1 MTVLYRFFY
10 SSINGRIFAAAP
22 YDGIQNAVRRLD
34 VGVSRCRSRCRAEAQ
49 PASSLPRAL
58 DTALDTVRGLLASPA
73 AILMALA
80 GLRHNLF
87 PDADPPH
94 DVEPPTLR
102 EAAE

>member
-1 MTVLYRFFY
+1 MSA
-10 SSINGRIFAAAP
+10 SST
-22 YDGIQNAVRRLD
+22 
-34 VGVSRCRSRCRAEAQ
+34 CRSRRRAEAR
-49 PASSLPRAL
+49 PASLLPRAL
-58 DTALDTVRGLLASPA
+58 DTALDTVRGPVASPA
-73 AILMALA
+73 AILKALV